1 MNKATAPT
9 RPVPSNDASETPQ
22 PASSK
27 SAPTKVLL
35 VNGKC
40 SEIFRSALENSV
52 EDCILQYADENAVY
66 VAKSGQAIP
75 LPAGNAQHSVLSL
88 REQSANM
95 RQSAKSGRRRNSINL
110 YNPLPQLG
118 SARSNTFPLPVTAL
132 AATTATRMR
141 HQLVQQKFSLE
152 DDIFEET
159 TIEQFPSSAALE
171 AEEQVILPSIAVEE
185 DSPSTGQRVT
195 SHAASPVRLSQPA
208 IPSRKSQLTYRDRQK
223 SYRLSDL
230 VMLGP
235 EYFSHVFNLPRPIPA
250 HRRSLPRTQTRSS
263 GKRQQQQRNKTAE
276 KYDELDEIKQDLFH
290 RYLWTQKPQVS
301 CRICPL
307 SSYTRSATFAI

>member
-1 MNKATAPT
+1 M
-9 RPVPSNDASETPQ
+9 
-22 PASSK
+22 
-27 SAPTKVLL
+27 
-35 VNGKC
+35 
-40 SEIFRSALENSV
+40 
-52 EDCILQYADENAVY
+52 EDCILQYGDENAVY
-66 VAKSGQAIP
+66 VAKSGQTIP
-75 LPAGNAQHSVLSL
+75 LPAGNAQHSVQAL
-88 REQSANM
+88 REQSGNT

-118 SARSNTFPLPVTAL
+118 SARSNNFTLPVTAH

-152 DDIFEET
+152 EDIFEET
-159 TIEQFPSSAALE
+159 TIEQFHSAVAAE
-171 AEEQVILPSIAVEE
+171 TEEQVILPSIGVGE
-185 DSPSTGQRVT
+185 DEPHSAGQRV
-195 SHAASPVRLSQPA
+195 SSSIPASPPRLSHPT

-235 EYFSHVFNLPRPIPA
+235 EYFAHVFNLPRPAPTP
-250 HRRSLPRTQTRSS
+250 RRSLPRQPSRTSA
-263 GKRQQQQRNKTAE
+263 KQQRNKTVE
-276 KYDELDEIKQDLFH
+276 KYDEFDQIKQDLFH